1 MIYEREEYQL
11 AIVHFTK
18 NLSRFYPHLVPTPI
32 HGSTVAQVIHDL
44 DRVYPRMSTYL
55 IDETGA
61 PQGISFT
68 RPIAVIVGRV
78 WGTIFRQFILCGL
91 SKD

>member
-1 MIYEREEYQL
+1 M

-32 HGSTVAQVIHDL
+32 QGATVAQVIQAL

-55 IDETGA
+55 IDEGGA
-61 PQGISFT
+61 L
-68 RPIAVIVGRV
+68 RPHVNIFVNGEMIAD
-78 WGTIFRQFILCGL
+78 RQNL
-91 SKD
+91 SDALGEGDTVHVMQALSGG